1 MQTIALV
8 GNPNS
13 GKTTIFNAL
22 TGTNQ
27 HVGNWPGV
35 TVEKKE
41 GIVKFSDNE
50 YSVIDL
56 PGTYGLGGYS
66 EDEAVARD
74 YILKGNH
81 DIIINVVDATNLER
95 NLYLT
100 TLLMEMGANII
111 IALNMVDD
119 AEKKHIKVDYERLS
133 EEIGVPVVPTIASRS
148 RGIDELMQ
156 KTVDAMGGSNHK
168 RSISYGKEIDAKVA
182 LLKDLIE
189 KHQTDREYPSG
200 WLAIKLLENDEG
212 IIEKY
217 HDNDNFKGKV
227 LAEIKK
233 TADEILATSGM
244 EPEMVIL
251 DKRYEFVSD
260 VVRKAVARPKED
272 IETVT
277 DKIDRVITHKYF
289 GIPIFALIMLIIY
302 QLTFTIGKDILGE
315 GLAEGIE
322 GLGEVVAG
330 WLGAINAPEILTL
343 FISDGLFGGV
353 GAVLE
358 FIPIIMVMYM
368 LFGILE
374 DSGYLARAAYIM
386 DRSMRALGLHGKTF
400 ISMLI
405 GTGCNVPGIMST
417 RTLDNKKD
425 RMIAILINP
434 FMSCGARLPIYMV
447 FIAAFFPKYGG
458 LVLFSLYAIGIAV
471 ALIMGKLFS
480 KVLFKGEES
489 FFIMELPPYRL
500 PTIKGIGL
508 YMWEQ
513 VWSFIHRAGTVIFL
527 VVSLLWVLSILPYGV
542 EPYSEASLLGM
553 IGSFIAPIFRPAGF
567 GTWQASVGL
576 FAGIAAKEAVVATL
590 GMVYAGVEEGAR
602 LITSIQGVFTPLSAY
617 SFLIMS
623 LLYTPCAA
631 TIAIIRKETNSKG
644 WAWFAAVYTFVIGWM
659 GAVLVYQVG
668 KLFGL
673 G

>member
-41 GIVKFSDNE
+41 GTIKFQNRE
-50 YSVIDL
+50 FSVIDL

-66 EDEAVARD
+66 EDEAIARD
-74 YILKGNH
+74 FILKGDH

-100 TLLMEMGANII
+100 TLLMEMGANVI

-119 AEKKHIKVDYERLS
+119 AEKRHIKVDYERLS
-133 EEIGVPVVPTIASRS
+133 REVGIPVVPTVASKGKGLDS
-148 RGIDELMQ
+148 LMQ
-156 KTVDAMGGSNHK
+156 KTVD
-168 RSISYGKEIDAKVA
+168 SIGRDNKNRDLSYGTEIDERVA
-182 LLKDLIE
+182 FLKDLIE
-189 KHQTDREYPSG
+189 KHQIGREYPSR
-200 WLAIKLLENDEG
+200 WLAVKLLENDEG
-212 IIEKY
+212 IIENY
-217 HDNDNFKGKV
+217 QDNETFKDKL
-227 LAEIKK
+227 LAEVQKIV
-233 TADEILATSGM
+233 DEILATSGM

-251 DKRYEFVSD
+251 DKRYEFINQVVS
-260 VVRKAVARPKED
+260 KAVVRPKEEID
-272 IETVT
+272 TIS
-277 DKIDRVITHKYF
+277 DKIDRVVTHKYF
-289 GIPIFALIMLIIY
+289 GIPIFALIMFIIY
-302 QLTFTIGKDILGE
+302 QLTFTLGQDILGDAMA
-315 GLAEGIE
+315 GGIE
-322 GLGEVVAG
+322 KLGELVAG
-330 WLGAINAPEILTL
+330 WLEAVNSPEILNL
-343 FISDGLFGGV
+343 FIIDGLFGGV

-358 FIPIIMVMYM
+358 FIPLIMVMYM
-368 LFGILE
+368 MFGILE
-374 DSGYLARAAYIM
+374 DSGYMARAAYII

-400 ISMLI
+400 ISMII
-405 GTGCNVPGIMST
+405 GTGCNVPGVMST
-417 RTLDNKKD
+417 RTLENKKD

-447 FIAAFFPKYGG
+447 FIAAFFPKHGG
-458 LVLFSLYAIGIAV
+458 LVLFSLYAIGIIV
-471 ALIMGKLFS
+471 ALTMGKIFS
-480 KVLFKGEES
+480 KVFKGEES
-489 FFIMELPPYRL
+489 FFIMELPPYRM
-500 PTIKGIGL
+500 PTVKGIGL

-513 VWSFIHRAGTVIFL
+513 VWSFVHRAGTVIFL
-527 VVSLLWVLSILPYGV
+527 VVSLLWILSILPYGV
-542 EPYSEASLLGM
+542 EPYSEESILGI

-576 FAGIAAKEAVVATL
+576 FAGIAAKEAVVGTL

-617 SFLIMS
+617 AFLIMS

-631 TIAIIRKETNSKG
+631 TIATIYKETNSKG
-644 WAWFAAVYTFVIGWM
+644 WAWFSAAYTFLIGWT
-659 GAVLVYQVG
+659 GAVVVYQVG
-668 KLFGL
+668 RLFGL
-673 G
+673 A

>member
-41 GIVKFSDNE
+41 GTIKFQNRE
-50 YSVIDL
+50 FSVIDL

-66 EDEAVARD
+66 EDEAIARD
-74 YILKGNH
+74 FILKGDH

-100 TLLMEMGANII
+100 TLLMEMGANVI

-119 AEKKHIKVDYERLS
+119 AEKRHIKVDYERLS
-133 EEIGVPVVPTIASRS
+133 REVGIPVVPTVASKGKGLDS
-148 RGIDELMQ
+148 LMQ
-156 KTVDAMGGSNHK
+156 KTVD
-168 RSISYGKEIDAKVA
+168 SIGRDNKNRDLSYGTEIDERVA
-182 LLKDLIE
+182 FLKDLIE
-189 KHQTDREYPSG
+189 KHQIGREYPSR
-200 WLAIKLLENDEG
+200 WLAVKLLENDEG
-212 IIEKY
+212 IIENY
-217 HDNDNFKGKV
+217 QDNETFKDKL
-227 LAEIKK
+227 LAEVQKIV
-233 TADEILATSGM
+233 DEILATSGM

-251 DKRYEFVSD
+251 DKRYEFINQVVS
-260 VVRKAVARPKED
+260 KAVVRPKEEID
-272 IETVT
+272 TIS
-277 DKIDRVITHKYF
+277 DKIDRVVTHKYF
-289 GIPIFALIMLIIY
+289 GIPIFALIMFIIY
-302 QLTFTIGKDILGE
+302 QLTFTLGQDILGDAMA
-315 GLAEGIE
+315 GGIE
-322 GLGEVVAG
+322 KLGELVAG
-330 WLGAINAPEILTL
+330 WLEAVNSPEILNL
-343 FISDGLFGGV
+343 FIIDGLFGGV

-358 FIPIIMVMYM
+358 FIPLIMVMYM
-368 LFGILE
+368 MFGILE
-374 DSGYLARAAYIM
+374 DSGYMARAAYIM

-400 ISMLI
+400 ISMII
-405 GTGCNVPGIMST
+405 GTGCNVPGVMST
-417 RTLDNKKD
+417 RTLENKKD

-447 FIAAFFPKYGG
+447 FIAAFFPKHGG
-458 LVLFSLYAIGIAV
+458 LVLFSLYAIGIIV
-471 ALIMGKLFS
+471 ALTMGKIFS
-480 KVLFKGEES
+480 KVFKGEES
-489 FFIMELPPYRL
+489 FFIMELPPYRM
-500 PTIKGIGL
+500 PTVKGIGL

-513 VWSFIHRAGTVIFL
+513 VWSFVHRAGTVIFL
-527 VVSLLWVLSILPYGV
+527 VVSLLWILSILPYGV
-542 EPYSEASLLGM
+542 EPYSEDSILGI

-576 FAGIAAKEAVVATL
+576 FAGIAAKEAVVGTL

-617 SFLIMS
+617 AFLIMS

-631 TIAIIRKETNSKG
+631 TIATIYKETNSKG
-644 WAWFAAVYTFVIGWM
+644 WAWFSAAYTFLIGWT
-659 GAVLVYQVG
+659 GAVVVYQVG
-668 KLFGL
+668 RLFGL
-673 G
+673 A